1 MLITVLLPI
10 LLPGVVGSVCT
21 FLCRSFTIGKI
32 TYGGGRTKTEN
43 APARIPED
51 AVLSSLNWGQS
62 SSNEYECFAFDVT
75 HSENRLSLSGW
86 YIDPE
91 SERRITAEDVLLT
104 DEQCCHIGQ
113 CLKEGS
119 HRPPPVRHRNKVIYD
134 ETGSSL
140 SVCWKTADGGRI
152 SAKYNGRGEDM
163 LLEQLKACLC
173 GSAQD
178 IFSE

>member
-21 FLCRSFTIGKI
+21 FLCRSLTIGKI

-104 DEQCCHIGQ
+104 DEQCCRIGQ

-119 HRPPPVRHRNKVIYD
+119 HRPPPVRHRNNMMKQAAACRYVGKRRTAAGYRRNTTAEVKICCL
-134 ETGSSL
+134 SS
-140 SVCWKTADGGRI
+140 
-152 SAKYNGRGEDM
+152 
-163 LLEQLKACLC
+163 
-173 GSAQD
+173 
-178 IFSE
+178 